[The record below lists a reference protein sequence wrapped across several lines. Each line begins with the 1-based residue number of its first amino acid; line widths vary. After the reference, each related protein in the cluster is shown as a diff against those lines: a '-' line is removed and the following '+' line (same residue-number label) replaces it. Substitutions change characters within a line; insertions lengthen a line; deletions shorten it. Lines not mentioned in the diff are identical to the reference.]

1 MSEAAGRVAEP
12 QWDGAHQTVTALR
25 IGIVAAEPSGDLLA
39 AGLMDALRERLPGI
53 RFEGISG
60 PLMRASGIDQ
70 WADMD
75 SLSVMGL
82 FEVLQHL
89 PRLLRLRARIL
100 ERWRDTPPSLFIGV
114 DAPDFNL
121 TVECRLRG
129 QGIPTVHYVSP
140 TVWAWRR
147 GRVHKIRRAV
157 DLLLTIFP
165 FETAFLLQ
173 HGVPSRYVGHP
184 LACHMPIEP
193 DAEGARR
200 ELGLD
205 PRRLVLAVLPGSRR
219 SEVGHLARP
228 FLQTALALQQ
238 RDPALQVVVP
248 LVNEATRQLLQ
259 RIRVQHAPGLEALV
273 AERVTSL
280 ENEFDD
286 EWLEAV
292 VKAGGLIE
300 AAQKRAKGKSQ

>member
-1 MSEAAGRVAEP
+1 M
-12 QWDGAHQTVTALR
+12 R

-39 AGLMDALRERLPGI
+39 AGLMDALRERLPDI
-53 RFEGISG
+53 QFEGISG

-75 SLSVMGL
+75 KLSVMGL

-89 PRLLRLRARIL
+89 PRLLRLRSRIL

-140 TVWAWRR
+140 AVWAWRR

-165 FETAFLLQ
+165 FETEFLDQ
-173 HGVPSRYVGHP
+173 
-184 LACHMPIEP
+184 
-193 DAEGARR
+193 
-200 ELGLD
+200 
-205 PRRLVLAVLPGSRR
+205 
-219 SEVGHLARP
+219 
-228 FLQTALALQQ
+228 ALA
-238 RDPALQVVVP
+238 
-248 LVNEATRQLLQ
+248 
-259 RIRVQHAPGLEALV
+259 
-273 AERVTSL
+273 
-280 ENEFDD
+280 
-286 EWLEAV
+286 
-292 VKAGGLIE
+292 
-300 AAQKRAKGKSQ
+300 AAR